1 MKGALGANA
10 KYGGETKGECDFW
23 GVGADFGVKHP

>member
-23 GVGADFGVKHP
+23 GFGADLGQ